1 MSVEPEWK
9 QGPDCAG
16 CAGINYGLI
25 FILRGEALKQVVRVE
40 IEGECHDLIYGWKK

>member
-40 IEGECHDLIYGWKK
+40 IEGECYDLIYGWKK